1 MIEIILIDDEVFM
14 RKLIKVNNLSKVYKM
29 GEEKVYALRNINL
42 DIYKNETITLLG
54 TSGSGKS
61 TLLNLLAGLEKPT
74 KGKITIGNV
83 SVSEL
88 NEINVTKF
96 RQLNIGFIF
105 QSFNLISS
113 LTALEN
119 VEFSL
124 MLKGVNKRIRH
135 MQSIKILKDVGLGKR
150 LNHKPS
156 EMSGGQQQRVSIA
169 RALVDNPKIVF
180 ADEPTGNLD
189 SKTSREILEI
199 IIGIAKDHSQ
209 TVILVTHDN
218 SIAKF
223 GNRTVILKDGLIEN
237 IKKEG
242 NL

>member
-1 MIEIILIDDEVFM
+1 MKKIIEVE
-14 RKLIKVNNLSKVYKM
+14 NLYKVYTM
-29 GEEKVYALRNINL
+29 GEEKIFALRNINL
-42 DIYKNETITLLG
+42 DIFQNETITLLG

-61 TLLNLLAGLEKPT
+61 TLLNLLAGLEKPS
-74 KGKITIGNV
+74 KGKVNIGGITI
-83 SVSEL
+83 SDL
-88 NEINVTKF
+88 NEDKVTKF

-113 LTALEN
+113 LTAIEN

-124 MLKGVNKRIRH
+124 MLKGIDKKTRYKRAV
-135 MQSIKILKDVGLGKR
+135 KILNDVGLGKR

-189 SKTSREILEI
+189 SKTSKEILDI
-199 IIGIAKDHSQ
+199 ILGLTRIHNQ
-209 TVILVTHDN
+209 TMILVTHDN
-218 SIAKF
+218 ELAHV
-223 GNRTVILKDGLIEN
+223 GNRTVVLKDGSIKN
-237 IKKEG
+237 IIVEKE
-242 NL
+242 LV

>member
-1 MIEIILIDDEVFM
+1 MKKIIEV
-14 RKLIKVNNLSKVYKM
+14 RNLYKIYTM
-29 GEEKVYALRNINL
+29 GEEKIYALRNINL
-42 DIYKNETITLLG
+42 DIFYKETISLLG

-61 TLLNLLAGLEKPT
+61 TLLNLLAGLEKPS
-74 KGKITIGNV
+74 KGTVIIGGIPI
-83 SVSEL
+83 SEL
-88 NEINVTKF
+88 KEDQVTKF

-124 MLKGVNKRIRH
+124 MLKGIGKKIRKER
-135 MQSIKILKDVGLGKR
+135 SIKILNDVGLGNR
-150 LNHKPS
+150 LNHKPN

-189 SKTSREILEI
+189 SKTSMDI
-199 IIGIAKDHSQ
+199 INLVLNLTKEHDQ
-209 TVILVTHDN
+209 TLIMVTHDEDVAKYGDRTIVLRDGFIERIDGKGV
-218 SIAKF
+218 SI
-223 GNRTVILKDGLIEN
+223 
-237 IKKEG
+237 
-242 NL
+242 

>member
-1 MIEIILIDDEVFM
+1 MKKIIQVKDLY
-14 RKLIKVNNLSKVYKM
+14 KVYVM
-29 GEEKVYALRNINL
+29 GEEKIYALRGINL
-42 DIYKNETITLLG
+42 DIYNNETITLLG

-61 TLLNLLAGLEKPT
+61 TLLNLLAGLERPSR
-74 KGKITIGNV
+74 GKVIIGGVPV
-83 SVSEL
+83 SDL
-88 NEINVTKF
+88 NEANVTKF

-124 MLKGVNKRIRH
+124 MLKGVDKKTRNIR
-135 MQSIKILKDVGLGKR
+135 SVKILNDVGLGKR

-189 SKTSREILEI
+189 SKTSSEILDI
-199 IIGIAKDHSQ
+199 ITGLTKEHKQ
-209 TVILVTHDN
+209 TMILVTHDN
-218 SIAKF
+218 EIASF
-223 GNRTVILKDGLIEN
+223 GHRTVSLKDGVIKN
-237 IKKEG
+237 IRTERE
-242 NL
+242 LL